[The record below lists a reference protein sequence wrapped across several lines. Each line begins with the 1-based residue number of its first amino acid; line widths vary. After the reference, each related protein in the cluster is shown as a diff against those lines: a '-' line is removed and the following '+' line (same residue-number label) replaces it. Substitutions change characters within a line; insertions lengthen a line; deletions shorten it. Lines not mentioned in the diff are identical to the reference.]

1 MVQHAGIGHELVLVL
16 DVPVPQVKDEVVDA
30 LPTVSFRTKPC
41 WFLQNVFL
49 RGSRMQ
55 VLMFP
60 WIRSF
65 LRERVQRGAGE
76 VRALPSG
83 SPPECFSESITNTVV
98 DAPLGFHVS
107 QQRAQPRPFEARA
120 LSAGSPLEH
129 VSERIMY
136 SVVDVPPCAR
146 VSGCAEQ
153 VEQARSS

>member
-1 MVQHAGIGHELVLVL
+1 MPCRPCPSVRSLVVPPERISERIANAGAGVPL
-16 DVPVPQVKDEVVDA
+16 DT
-30 LPTVSFRTKPC
+30 LFS
-41 WFLQNVFL
+41 
-49 RGSRMQ
+49 
-55 VLMFP
+55 
-60 WIRSF
+60 
-65 LRERVQRGAGE
+65 RERVQRGAGE
-76 VRALPSG
+76 VRALSSG
-83 SPPECFSESITNTVV
+83 SPPECFSERITNTVV

-136 SVVDVPPCAR
+136 SVVDVPNCAR